1 MNDRLSAGSAPI
13 ARSASASDPAV
24 SRSWIVRAAS
34 VSSDARSSGSGGGLR
49 CGEHVAPEGP
59 FERPAIAG
67 VGDLV
72 EHEAQVDLA
81 SQRRGRPRNFA
92 AVSVAVGVRGDGG
105 EVGRGVAERPEGV
118 DEPHP
123 VGDPRV
129 GGRQQGQ
136 RSADT
141 EAGNAHP
148 LRIHLR
154 AAGEQIERAHDAVD
168 LADLEPALQQ
178 DARVG
183 NEHRKAGA
191 RQRVRNASDDHLVAA
206 DVVHAQHEEDRPG
219 LAIWRCP

>member
-1 MNDRLSAGSAPI
+1 MNDRLAAGSAPI
-13 ARSASASDPAV
+13 ARSASASD
-24 SRSWIVRAAS
+24 SRGQQVVDRSCGVGLERRSQLRVRWRPRGGQHVFAEGLLE
-34 VSSDARSSGSGGGLR
+34 RS
-49 CGEHVAPEGP
+49 
-59 FERPAIAG
+59 AIAS

-81 SQRRGRPRNFA
+81 SQRRWRPRHLRAGF
-92 AVSVAVGVRGDGG
+92 VAVGVRGDGG
-105 EVGRGVAERPEGV
+105 EVRRGVAEGPEGV
-118 DEPHP
+118 HEPHP
-123 VGDPRV
+123 LRDPRV
-129 GGRQQGQ
+129 GRREKGQ

-183 NEHRKAGA
+183 NQHGKAGA
-191 RQRVRNASDDHLVAA
+191 RQRVRDASDDHLVAA

-219 LAIWRCP
+219 LAIR